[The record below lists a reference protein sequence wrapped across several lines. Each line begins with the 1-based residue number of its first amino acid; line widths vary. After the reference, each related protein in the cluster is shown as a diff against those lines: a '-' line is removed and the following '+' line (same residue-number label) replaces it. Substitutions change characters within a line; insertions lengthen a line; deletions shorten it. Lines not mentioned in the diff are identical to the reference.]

1 MLFNNLNKQTSQM
14 NVREREYSFFI
25 EVFFMTLILDK
36 LSACTID
43 RIAQAQAEI
52 FKIPVDGV
60 NFLLDK
66 ERCMQ
71 LFVLNE
77 RTAGIRRIY
86 AVNNELAQELGD
98 IIRQYCF
105 IPFRTEQGTVGM
117 MQINLHSHD
126 GYSASKRGLIES
138 DFAVFTTERLK
149 DSYAFTESAD
159 INILPITDEEYEHI
173 LEFTFAASIVE
184 DREHPIFKKY
194 ASQASLNMKKNN
206 HEQEKN
212 VCENVMMQKSPLE
225 DDYIFN
231 IDLSLETI
239 NDIL

>member
-1 MLFNNLNKQTSQM
+1 
-14 NVREREYSFFI
+14 
-25 EVFFMTLILDK
+25 MTLILDR

-60 NFLLDK
+60 NFFLDK

-77 RTAGIRRIY
+77 RTAGIRRLY

-105 IPFRTEQGTVGM
+105 IPFRTEQGAVGM

-126 GYSASKRGLIES
+126 GYSASKRGVIES

-149 DSYAFTESAD
+149 DSYAFTGSSD
-159 INILPITDEEYEHI
+159 IAILPITDQEYVSL
-173 LEFTFAASIVE
+173 LELTFAESII
-184 DREHPIFKKY
+184 DSRQHPIFQKY
-194 ASQASLNMKKNN
+194 AVISTTDNKSAIDEDIGEKSIMNKSSLD
-206 HEQEKN
+206 
-212 VCENVMMQKSPLE
+212 
-225 DDYIFN
+225 DDYALN
-231 IDLSLETI
+231 IDIDLATI